1 MNILIIL
8 LIFFIILQLFACFS
22 LNYNEICD
30 NLKSLSI
37 LINDNSKFNF
47 QKLSKSKLERNI
59 KNLFNL
65 KHKELFFENKIIE
78 SKNYLITLSKFIDY
92 KINSNR
98 LTYRTKNDLTIIE
111 NLAYI
116 VSKQIYSNNPFS
128 LYQTYLSNFNNLSIK
143 QKENKVFKILLA
155 KNLINE
161 LIVIEREYIQISR
174 IVQYNKKRKFYFNYF
189 KNIFNYAKFYSILKY
204 NKNSTYFKH
213 KYNTDKNFSLQSFF
227 NELFYSEYKARIILN
242 YLKALF

>member
-1 MNILIIL
+1 MDILILL
-8 LIFFIILQLFACFS
+8 LIFLIILQLFAYFS
-22 LNYNEICD
+22 LNYKEICD
-30 NLKSLSI
+30 NLKSLSL

-47 QKLSKSKLERNI
+47 QKLSKSKLENSL
-59 KNLFNL
+59 KKLFNL

-92 KINSNR
+92 KINNNNV
-98 LTYRTKNDLTIIE
+98 TYRTKNDLTIIE

-143 QKENKVFKILLA
+143 QKENKVFRILLA

-161 LIVIEREYIQISR
+161 LIVIEREYIQISK
-174 IVQYNKKRKFYFNYF
+174 IIQYNKKRKFYFNYF
-189 KNIFNYAKFYSILKY
+189 KNILNHAKIYSILKY

-213 KYNTDKNFSLQSFF
+213 KYNTDKNFSMHSFL
-227 NELFYSEYKARIILN
+227 NELFYSEYKAKIILN